1 MKILYFDCFSGISG
15 DMTLSAFID
24 LGVKPEQLVGE
35 LKKLPL
41 EGWELRVSDVSKHGI
56 KAKHVDVITAE
67 KSHEHKRLHQ
77 FHRPHSHEHRTMAD
91 ITALIAKSG
100 ITVKAKDLSEKI
112 FMRLAVAEA
121 KVHDTTPD
129 KVHFHE
135 VGAVDSIIDIVGAA
149 VCIDMLAPDKIYASL
164 LHDGYGFVNCQHGKI
179 PVPTPAVVE
188 VLAARKVGIKQL
200 DIKGEMI
207 TPTGAAI
214 VAELAENFGLMPE
227 MKILKTGYGAGTKE
241 FPVPNLLRLFMG
253 EADEYSG
260 HNVASAVITC
270 GETSHNRQGSHNH
283 PCTVIETNIDDT
295 TPEILGYVME
305 RLFEA
310 GARDVFFTPIYM
322 KKCRP
327 ATRINVLC
335 DAANTPAVEQILF
348 TETSTIGVRKYQAER
363 TCLPRRAVT
372 VATPYGEVQAKESV
386 YGNTRRISI
395 EFDDARRLAKE
406 KDIPLK
412 EILFYASTPNSTP

>member
-41 EGWELRVSDVSKHGI
+41 KGWELRVSDVSKHGI
-56 KAKHVDVITAE
+56 KAKHVDVITDE
-67 KSHEHKRLHQ
+67 KSHVHKGIHLFRHHL
-77 FHRPHSHEHRTMAD
+77 HSHEHRTMAD
-91 ITALIAKSG
+91 IAALIAGSE
-100 ITVKAKDLSEKI
+100 ISAKAKDLAEKI

-149 VCIDMLAPDKIYASL
+149 ICIDILRPDRIYASI

-179 PVPTPAVVE
+179 PVPVPAVVE
-188 VLAARKVGIKQL
+188 VLAAREVRVKQL
-200 DIKGEMI
+200 DIEGEMM

-214 VAELAENFGLMPE
+214 VAELAENFGSMPE
-227 MKILKTGYGAGTKE
+227 MKVLKTGYGAGTKE

-253 EADEYSG
+253 E
-260 HNVASAVITC
+260 
-270 GETSHNRQGSHNH
+270 TSHDRHDGYNH
-283 PCTVIETNIDDT
+283 TCTVVETNIDDT

-305 RLFEA
+305 KLFDA

-327 ATRINVLC
+327 ATRINIMCDDDKVL
-335 DAANTPAVEQILF
+335 AMEHILF
-348 TETSTIGVRKYQAER
+348 TETSTIGVRKYLVWR

-372 VATPYGEVQAKESV
+372 IATPYGEVQAKESI
-386 YGNTRRISI
+386 YGDTRRVSI
-395 EFDDARRLAKE
+395 EFDDAHRLAKE
-406 KDIPLK
+406 KGVPLK
-412 EILFYASTPNSTP
+412 EILFYVSTPNGIQ

>member
-56 KAKHVDVITAE
+56 KAKHVDVITDG
-67 KSHEHKRLHQ
+67 SHVHKGVHLSHH
-77 FHRPHSHEHRTMAD
+77 HRHSHEHRTMAD
-91 ITALIAKSG
+91 IAALIAGSG
-100 ITVKAKDLSEKI
+100 ISAKAKDLAEKI

-149 VCIDMLAPDKIYASL
+149 ICTDILAPDRIYASI

-179 PVPTPAVVE
+179 PVPVPAVVE
-188 VLAARKVGIKQL
+188 VLAAREVRVKQL
-200 DIKGEMI
+200 DIEGEMM

-214 VAELAENFGLMPE
+214 VAELAESFGSMPE
-227 MKILKTGYGAGTKE
+227 MKVFKTGYGAGTKE

-253 EADEYSG
+253 ETDEYSG
-260 HNVASAVITC
+260 HNVSSAIETC
-270 GETSHNRQGSHNH
+270 GETSHDRHDGHSHT
-283 PCTVIETNIDDT
+283 CTVVETNIDDT
-295 TPEILGYVME
+295 TPEILGYMME
-305 RLFEA
+305 KLFDA
-310 GARDVFFTPIYM
+310 GAGDVFFTPIYM

-327 ATRINVLC
+327 ATRINIMC
-335 DAANTPAVEQILF
+335 DDDKVAAMEHILF
-348 TETSTIGVRKYQAER
+348 TETSTIGVRKYQVRR

-372 VATPYGEVQAKESV
+372 IVTPYGEVQAKESI
-386 YGNTRRISI
+386 YGDTRRISI

-406 KDIPLK
+406 KSLPLK
-412 EILFYASTPNSTP
+412 EILFYASTPNGMQ